1 MPSALTVFVP
11 PELAS
16 GSTVI
21 GQAEESASSC
31 HAARTFFASPSIVTE
46 SAMLPLPV
54 VFGAG

>member
-11 PELAS
+11 PELAD

-21 GQAEESASSC
+21 GQEEESASSC
-31 HAARTFFASPSIVTE
+31 HAATFFASPSIVTE